1 MRSGELQYSFEC
13 ITRSGRVVYQVGP
26 PDFWELV
33 SATQLASLSN
43 PSRARLHVVR
53 SKFDDASADDPVDV
67 CGLFVDEH
75 RIDVECGR
83 QSDGTLAESKLS
95 KHEENEIAIEL
106 AAAQLRNKKIPPHKL
121 TKDSLRKLVK
131 NSGRCGSHW
140 SKYRFDKYVWKPA
153 RARAELALR
162 ARGGRRHET

>member
-53 SKFDDASADDPVDV
+53 SKFDDASADAPLEV

-75 RIDVECGR
+75 RIDVECGKR
-83 QSDGTLAESKLS
+83 PDGAPAVSESDKE
-95 KHEENEIAIEL
+95 EENEIAIEL
-106 AAAQLRNKKIPPHKL
+106 VADQLRNNSKPTKTKK
-121 TKDSLRKLVK
+121 SLRKLVK
-131 NSGRCGSHW
+131 NSGRCGSNW
-140 SKYRFDKYVWKPA
+140 SEYRFNKKVWKQA
-153 RARAELALR
+153 RARAALDPR
-162 ARGGRRHET
+162 ARGGRREGT